1 LSVGELFGVMHDF
14 FAAFNDARARLERR
28 RAQEGREARVRQK
41 QTGLGAKKSANLVVP
56 KKSSA
61 LKTAADEV
69 AKAASADTR

>member
-28 RAQEGREARVRQK
+28 RAQEARVRQK